1 MQASPATPPPAPR
14 QESVPIGV
22 KPLLGAGDAGIVR
35 MLQADGKLVPGSKPL
50 VDDATL
56 RSIHVTMRLVR
67 ALDERMITLQR
78 QGRAGFYGACTGE
91 EAAVLGSAAAL
102 RPVDWIVPALR
113 QNSAMLLRGFPLTQ
127 YVCQVLGN
135 SGDVMKARQMPSH
148 HAATSVRQ
156 VSWSSCIANQL
167 VHAVGMA
174 MAIRIRREDEI
185 VVGYVGDGG
194 TSEGDFH
201 VAMNLA
207 GLWKP
212 PVVLICQNN
221 QWAISVP
228 LEKQTLVTRI
238 ADKAE
243 GYGLPGIRVDGNDV
257 LAVHAVVHEAATRAR
272 SGGGPTFIEALTYRV
287 GAHSTSD
294 DPSRYRDESITER
307 WKLLDPL
314 ARLETYMK
322 DRRLLTDASIEEI
335 RKRSIAQVDAAVREA
350 EAMPPVASRTL
361 FEDVHAEP
369 LPRL

>member
-1 MQASPATPPPAPR
+1 
-14 QESVPIGV
+14 
-22 KPLLGAGDAGIVR
+22 
-35 MLQADGKLVPGSKPL
+35 
-50 VDDATL
+50 
-56 RSIHVTMRLVR
+56 
-67 ALDERMITLQR
+67 
-78 QGRAGFYGACTGE
+78 
-91 EAAVLGSAAAL
+91 
-102 RPVDWIVPALR
+102 
-113 QNSAMLLRGFPLTQ
+113 MLLRGFPLTQ
-127 YVCQVLGN
+127 YIGQVLGN
-135 SGDVMKARQMPSH
+135 SGDVMKARNMPSH

-167 VHAVGMA
+167 MHAVGIG
-174 MAIRIRREDEI
+174 MAIRARQENEV

-228 LEKQTLVTRI
+228 LERQTLVTRI
-238 ADKAE
+238 ADKAVA
-243 GYGLPGIRVDGNDV
+243 YGIPGIRVDGNDV
-257 LAVHAVVHEAATRAR
+257 LAVHAVVHEAVERAR

-314 ARLETYMK
+314 RRLEAYLK
-322 DRRLLTDASIEEI
+322 ARGLRSDAEVEEL
-335 RKRSIAQVDAAVREA
+335 RKRCVANVDAAVREA
-350 EAMPPVASRTL
+350 EAMPPVPAASL
-361 FEDVHAEP
+361 IDDVMAEP
-369 LPRL
+369 LPSLVEQWEAWGHLPTTREAGH